1 MHFILGVEAG
11 EIACSFFCGSFGVL
25 EKKKGAS
32 YVLTDVEKRRK
43 EEVQSSSSEVY
54 TVYSMARKS
63 VLLRSKRNAGFA
75 SYP

>member
-1 MHFILGVEAG
+1 MHFILGLEARL
-11 EIACSFFCGSFGVL
+11 ACSFFCGNFGVFGN
-25 EKKKGAS
+25 KKGAS

-54 TVYSMARKS
+54 TVYPMARKS

-75 SYP
+75 SFP